1 LFRSSNPVRT
11 LFDDKHPPVDP
22 ACPAQL
28 AEASN
33 ATAALAAGADGANE
47 NTAVGVDGGGR
58 MTPGGTSRIVTPSGF
73 AASKLVPVG
82 VATISTQLPGKP
94 LHVPKMPAV
103 GAGGAVYTT
112 VATPLELV
120 TNVRADSV
128 PKSCPTPFTNMS
140 RRTGCPDFGLPS
152 G

>member
-1 LFRSSNPVRT
+1 
-11 LFDDKHPPVDP
+11 
-22 ACPAQL
+22 
-28 AEASN
+28 
-33 ATAALAAGADGANE
+33 
-47 NTAVGVDGGGR
+47 

-152 G
+152 GPMALTWMDDCDPPSWLMLSGSADRRIVSARPDGPESPGASV